1 MEMISLLKV
10 TISGPPGSGTS
21 TLVSRLS
28 KERNWNYINGGEIF
42 RSAAIERN
50 ISIEEFSALCKNNL
64 DVDRSLDSKLK
75 QIMTSPKS
83 PEIVESRLCGWW
95 AQELKLD
102 CIKIWISVSD
112 NERAKRIQNREG
124 GEFNV
129 CLEKSRNRQRD
140 DMDRYEALYNINLDD
155 LSPYDLIVEADD
167 KNEDEVFQIVNNY
180 LGG

>member
-21 TLVSRLS
+21 TLVTRLS
-28 KERNWNYINGGEIF
+28 NERNWNYINGGEIF
-42 RSAAIERN
+42 RSAANERN
-50 ISIEEFSALCKNNL
+50 ISIEEFSALCKNDL
-64 DVDRSLDSKLK
+64 DVDRSLDNTLK
-75 QIMTSPKS
+75 QIMTSPSS

-102 CIKIWISVSD
+102 CVKIWISVSD
-112 NERAKRIQNREG
+112 IERAKRIQNREG

-129 CLEKSRNRQRD
+129 SLEKSRQRQND
-140 DMDRYEALYNINLDD
+140 DMHRYKALYNINLDD

-167 KNEDEVFQIVNNY
+167 KNEDDVFQIVNNY
-180 LGG
+180 LGR

>member
-1 MEMISLLKV
+1 MISLLNV

-28 KERNWNYINGGEIF
+28 KERNWKYINGGEIF
-42 RSAAIERN
+42 RSAALERN
-50 ISIEEFSALCKNNL
+50 ISIEEFSALCKNDL
-64 DVDRSLDSKLK
+64 DVDRSLDNTLK
-75 QIMTSPKS
+75 QIMTSKDS

-102 CIKIWISVSD
+102 CIKIWISASD
-112 NERAKRIQNREG
+112 IERAKRIQNREG
-124 GEFNV
+124 GEFNFW
-129 CLEKSRNRQRD
+129 LEKSRKRQKD
-140 DMDRYEALYNINLDD
+140 DMDRYKTLYNINLDD

-167 KNEDEVFQIVNNY
+167 KNEDDVFQIVNNY